1 MRNNYAENPNPK
13 PKNYINYQSLD
24 FGRLTQNHEKL
35 SIEEI
40 NKMKRQEI
48 EREFQEENLRQMEEK
63 AKKKDYDKQMKIL
76 EQEFEAK
83 KFINEK
89 KSKNLQEANFLATKN
104 KNFDFLKTQHG
115 DTPVVNEE
123 IEQNMQNIFGKE
135 VKKLRNHLFFQQ
147 NVLTEQILGIKV
159 CFFFLKI

>member
-1 MRNNYAENPNPK
+1 M
-13 PKNYINYQSLD
+13 
-24 FGRLTQNHEKL
+24 TQNPEKL

-48 EREFQEENLRQMEEK
+48 EREFQEENLRQIEEK
-63 AKKKDYDKQMKIL
+63 AK
-76 EQEFEAK
+76 K

-89 KSKNLQEANFLATKN
+89 KRENLQETNFLATKN
-104 KNFDFLKTQHG
+104 RNFDFLKTQHG
-115 DTPVVNEE
+115 DTPVINEE
-123 IEQNMQNIFGKE
+123 VEQNMQNIFVKE

-159 CFFFLKI
+159 KL